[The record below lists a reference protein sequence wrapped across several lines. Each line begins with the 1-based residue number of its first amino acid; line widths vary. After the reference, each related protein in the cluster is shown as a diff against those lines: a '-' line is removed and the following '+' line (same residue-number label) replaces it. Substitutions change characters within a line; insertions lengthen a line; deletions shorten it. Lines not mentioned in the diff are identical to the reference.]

1 MRKIFDKLYNKS
13 FEEFNKTIFKNLKNN
28 KKMFIVTSNPET
40 FMIAN
45 MEKDFKTLLLNKDTT
60 IVADGIG
67 IIKSARMLGYK
78 MEERVPGIDISI
90 NLLKY
95 GNQLKKDLYLFG
107 STDEV
112 ITKMKSVLDTKY
124 SNIKLVGSSNGYV
137 NDKDKVFEDIISLKP
152 DIILVALGIPE
163 QEKLIYKH
171 LSKFE
176 KGIFIGVGGSLD
188 VISGYK
194 KRAPKIL
201 IKLNLEWLYRI
212 LKEPKRIKRFYQSNI
227 KFMFLIKKEKER
239 KND

>member
-13 FEEFNKTIFKNLKNN
+13 FEEFNKTIFKNLKYN

-45 MEKDFKTLLLNKDTT
+45 QEKDFKTLLLNKDTT

-67 IIKSARMLGYK
+67 IVKSARMLGYK
-78 MEERVPGIDISI
+78 MAERVPGIDISI

-137 NDKDKVFEDIISLKP
+137 NDKDKVFEEIISLKP

-212 LKEPKRIKRFYQSNI
+212 LKEPKRIKRFYQRNI
-227 KFMFLIKKEKER
+227 KFIVLINKKYK
-239 KND
+239 K

>member
-137 NDKDKVFEDIISLKP
+137 NDKDKVFEEIISLKP

>member
-13 FEEFNKTIFKNLKNN
+13 FEEFNKTIFKNLKYN

-137 NDKDKVFEDIISLKP
+137 NDKDKVFEEIISLKP

-212 LKEPKRIKRFYQSNI
+212 LKEPKRIKRFYQRNI
-227 KFMFLIKKEKER
+227 KFIVLINKKYK
-239 KND
+239 K